1 MQLYSEGQKDYI
13 KELKIQ
19 RDKEIKE
26 VRNSQESDSNK
37 VSLIKK
43 IILKFFKLIKDSDE
57 SLFIRKA

>member
-1 MQLYSEGQKDYI
+1 MHLHSEGQKDYI

-19 RDKEIKE
+19 RDNEIKE

-37 VSLIKK
+37 VSLIQR
-43 IILKFFKLIKDSDE
+43 IRLKFIKLIKDSDE

>member
-1 MQLYSEGQKDYI
+1 MHLHSEGQKDYI

-57 SLFIRKA
+57 SLFIRKV

>member
-1 MQLYSEGQKDYI
+1 MHLHSEGQKDYI

-19 RDKEIKE
+19 RDNEIKE